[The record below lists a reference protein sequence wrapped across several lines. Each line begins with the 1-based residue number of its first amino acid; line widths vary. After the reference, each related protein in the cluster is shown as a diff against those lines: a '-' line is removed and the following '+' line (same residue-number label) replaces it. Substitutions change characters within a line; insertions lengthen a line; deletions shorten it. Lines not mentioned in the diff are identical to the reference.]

1 MVYGCRLS
9 KVILNL
15 NVTVCFFFLFL
26 GNLGGARKKS
36 VKFAMEPETVIP
48 ESTDDRIKK
57 LEEALESAAKERQ
70 EILEAAEQEIEYHR
84 SIAGSK

>member
-1 MVYGCRLS
+1 
-9 KVILNL
+9 
-15 NVTVCFFFLFL
+15 
-26 GNLGGARKKS
+26 
-36 VKFAMEPETVIP
+36 MEPETVIP

-84 SIAGSK
+84 SIAGPKWFIYLY